1 MYYNDTD
8 ESLKKDGFQKTTTEP
23 QIWWGENRR
32 DVESAQKKRSQLDRT
47 TITIFQQKGGFM
59 VEKGTQKN
67 PQQGLY
73 PLGTILSWQPQQ
85 QDQQQHHNNLKGYQ
99 QQGGR
104 HDSHMNSTNTTRHH
118 QRGQSTNRTS
128 NGDSKDTHG
137 DYHRERDRLRKCPRH
152 S

>member
-32 DVESAQKKRSQLDRT
+32 DVESAQKKSSQSDRT

-85 QDQQQHHNNLKGYQ
+85 QDQQQHPNNWKGRQ
-99 QQGGR
+99 QQKGR
-104 HDSHMNSTNTTRHH
+104 HDPHKNTTNTTRNH
-118 QRGQSTNRTS
+118 QRGRSKNRTS
-128 NGDSKDTHG
+128 NGGSQDIRG
-137 DYHRERDRLRKCPRH
+137 DYHRKRDRLRKCPRH